1 MRPVARWI
9 APFVRGVLGALCR
22 VDASELAKIPRKGPF
37 IIVMNHVNFLE
48 APLLFAHLYPAP
60 ITALA
65 KKETWDN
72 PFIGTLA
79 NIMEC
84 VPIER
89 GASDSQAMRLALEA
103 LDRGSILYIT
113 PEGTRSGNG
122 RLLRGHAG
130 VVSLAL
136 RSGAP
141 LLPVALGG
149 GQRFW
154 SSIRRGR
161 RTEVAFKVGAP
172 FFVKAPPP
180 GASKTARA
188 EAIDEIMGRIAD
200 LLPQEQRGVYSGDRP
215 SPRHLMFAEFK

>member
-1 MRPVARWI
+1 MKPAARWV

-22 VDASELAKIPRKGPF
+22 VDASELAKVPRKGPF

-48 APLLFAHLYPAP
+48 APLLFAHLYPAH

-72 PFIGTLA
+72 PVIGAMA
-79 NIMEC
+79 NIWEC
-84 VPIER
+84 VPIDRE
-89 GASDSQAMRLALEA
+89 GSDSQAMRLALAA

-113 PEGTRSGNG
+113 PEGTRSRHG

-130 VVSLAL
+130 VVPLAL

-141 LLPVALGG
+141 LLPIALAG
-149 GQRFW
+149 GQHFW
-154 SSIRRGR
+154 PNLRRGR
-161 RTEVAFKVGAP
+161 RTHVAFKVGEP
-172 FFVKAPPP
+172 FYVKAPPA

-188 EAIDEIMGRIAD
+188 EAIEEIMGRIAD
-200 LLPQEQRGVYSGDRP
+200 LLPPEQRGVYAGGRS
-215 SPRHLMFAEFK
+215 SPRHLMPAEFK